1 MGENLLCLRVSTSRY
16 PTAASSH
23 RTPILRCT
31 VKVSSTHIDGFY
43 TLGCLAFEVLQRDHS
58 IMLFLQEDSV
68 VPVDNSGFKQYDSAY
83 ANISN
88 QSLTSWANRNPLA
101 VFCLFSFLFF
111 FLKCLM
117 PSTWTRWW
125 ATSIHGEA
133 ILTHSWGSVV
143 WTRSLQQSLTV
154 RRCLCSSWKAS
165 SFSTTGINGR
175 LQIPVRGALFLL
187 YDIERVLFIS
197 TTVLKVFLFFKSCG
211 KGNFPATFFF
221 LQYENQISV
230 WFWSLIWF
238 SPSRALNKLFDQRYF
253 LEIPYD
259 VCKTRRGWHIF

>member
-1 MGENLLCLRVSTSRY
+1 MGESLLCLRVSTSRY

-43 TLGCLAFEVLQRDHS
+43 TLGCLAFEMLLRDHT

-68 VPVDNSGFKQYDSAY
+68 VPVDNSGFKQYDSEY

-88 QSLTSWANRNPLA
+88 QSLTWMYLRGQTETLWLFFVCL
-101 VFCLFSFLFF
+101 VFFF

-187 YDIERVLFIS
+187 Y
-197 TTVLKVFLFFKSCG
+197 
-211 KGNFPATFFF
+211 
-221 LQYENQISV
+221 
-230 WFWSLIWF
+230 
-238 SPSRALNKLFDQRYF
+238 
-253 LEIPYD
+253 EI
-259 VCKTRRGWHIF
+259 